1 MKEDYDGAE
10 PSASAVAADNAL
22 TLARLTGDASAAARA
37 ERTLVRYGARLGQA
51 ARVVPMM
58 MAVLARYHAAP
69 TQVVLVGAPDDE
81 GRRALART
89 VAARYL
95 PFAVRIGVE
104 PGPRQAELAAR
115 LPFVGGMTLVG
126 GAGDRLRL
134 QRLHLS
140 RAGHDPGRTQR
151 AARRHRATRPMTFN
165 VEVLIK
171 GSEDVVDRTVAFDGP
186 EPADWTDDDVRRV
199 LTLTLG
205 AFQEVQNPAS
215 GESSVSLRG
224 FSWIVT
230 PVDGGVAIAIE
241 IASGAVVA
249 GPFAADV
256 DELTATIQRALAANA
271 RSESVH

>member
-1 MKEDYDGAE
+1 
-10 PSASAVAADNAL
+10 
-22 TLARLTGDASAAARA
+22 
-37 ERTLVRYGARLGQA
+37 
-51 ARVVPMM
+51 
-58 MAVLARYHAAP
+58 
-69 TQVVLVGAPDDE
+69 
-81 GRRALART
+81 
-89 VAARYL
+89 
-95 PFAVRIGVE
+95 
-104 PGPRQAELAAR
+104 
-115 LPFVGGMTLVG
+115 
-126 GAGDRLRL
+126 
-134 QRLHLS
+134 
-140 RAGHDPGRTQR
+140 
-151 AARRHRATRPMTFN
+151 MTFN